1 MGVFYQLKCNK
12 ARSLDVLDINIDISP
27 SYLEPTEAFQ
37 IVCTTVQNPYTT
49 ILSRNNK
56 PCAVTCITLSDA
68 KCDQLGRT
76 FDTNCK
82 GQDVIVN
89 VSPAMEDDFTT
100 WTCSDSGGEDGGML
114 QRFGK

>member
-1 MGVFYQLKCNK
+1 MGGFYQLKCHK
-12 ARSLDVLDINIDISP
+12 IHFLDVLDISIDIYP
-27 SYLEPTEAFQ
+27 SYIEPTEAFQ
-37 IVCTTVQNPYTT
+37 IVCTTAQNPYTT

-56 PCAVTCITLSDA
+56 RCVSVCATLSDSE
-68 KCDQLGRT
+68 CDQLGRT

-100 WTCSDSGGEDGGML
+100 WTCSDSIGEDDGML